1 MRDDSAL
8 AKFFYPYD
16 TLLNRPSVR
25 DKLIVLVTIW
35 LPAMRQRMDVTR
47 YRVDLLALAQSAGH
61 RPQIIVRMANI

>member
-25 DKLIVLVTIW
+25 DKLIVLVT
-35 LPAMRQRMDVTR
+35 MVTC
-47 YRVDLLALAQSAGH
+47 YETEDGCH
-61 RPQIIVRMANI
+61 